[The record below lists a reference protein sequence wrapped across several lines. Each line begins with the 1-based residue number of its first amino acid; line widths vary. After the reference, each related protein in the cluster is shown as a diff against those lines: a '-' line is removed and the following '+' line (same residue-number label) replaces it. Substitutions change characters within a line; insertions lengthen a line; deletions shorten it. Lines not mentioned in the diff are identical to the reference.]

1 MIELTITEEQRK
13 HLAFA
18 VLEQVESLHDSY
30 EAHEPE
36 VQDAIRHLEAVQRIL
51 DRLGNGR
58 SA

>member
-1 MIELTITEEQRK
+1 MLELTITENQRRR
-13 HLAFA
+13 LAFA
-18 VLEQVESLHDSY
+18 VLEQVESLRECY

-36 VQDAIRHLEAVQRIL
+36 VQDAIRDLEAVKLTL

>member
-1 MIELTITEEQRK
+1 MIELTITEEQRR

-18 VLEQVESLHDSY
+18 VLEQVDSLICSY
-30 EAHEPE
+30 EAYVPE
-36 VQDAIRHLEAVQRIL
+36 VQDAIRHLQAVQRIL

>member
-1 MIELTITEEQRK
+1 MIELMLTEEQCK

-18 VLEQVESLHDSY
+18 VLEQVASLHGSY

-36 VQDAIRHLEAVQRIL
+36 VQDAIRHLEAVQRTL

-58 SA
+58 PA

>member
-1 MIELTITEEQRK
+1 MIELTITENQRK

-18 VLEQVESLHDSY
+18 LLCEIDSMREGY

-36 VQDAIRHLEAVQRIL
+36 VQDAIRDLEAVKRML

-58 SA
+58 PL